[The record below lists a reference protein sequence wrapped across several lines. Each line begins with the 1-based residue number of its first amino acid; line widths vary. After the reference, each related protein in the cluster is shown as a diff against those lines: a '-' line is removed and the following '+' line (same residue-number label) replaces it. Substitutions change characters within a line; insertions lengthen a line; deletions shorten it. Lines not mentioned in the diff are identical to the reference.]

1 MRIRPSTGLAAVA
14 AALATTLALAG
25 CGSSATPAAGTG
37 GSGTPVKL
45 GINPAQVQY
54 LPIMLAV
61 DKGYFRDAGVDVQIV
76 PYQGSANAQIPLLA
90 RGDIDLSPAVAGPSL
105 FNQYSQGFRIK
116 LLANLSAPKA
126 GYRDGVVFVVRKD
139 LWDAGKVRTVAD
151 LKGLKVDGSAEGNP
165 VDFLIREA
173 LAGNGL
179 TPADVSLTH
188 NARTPADS
196 VEFLR
201 SHVVDATAMSE
212 PSATQAEEQG
222 LGVRWL
228 GYQDVVPWFQET
240 FLAASED
247 FATSRTDDAR
257 KVMTG
262 YLRAVAEINAAQ
274 GKWTPELLAVAAKWT
289 GQSPDVLSAM
299 GGLMYWNAE
308 GGVDQVALQRV
319 QQFWLDAKL
328 VTAPVPV
335 PDLVASAAPA
345 AAGAGAR

>member
-1 MRIRPSTGLAAVA
+1 MRNRIVRTLIALTGAALLAA
-14 AALATTLALAG
+14 
-25 CGSSATPAAGTG
+25 CGSAANGAPAA
-37 GSGTPVKL
+37 TPVKL
-45 GINPAQVQY
+45 ALNPAQVQY

-116 LLANLSAPKA
+116 LLANLTLPKA

-139 LWDAGKVRTVAD
+139 LWDAGTIRSIGD
-151 LKGLKVDGSAEGNP
+151 LAGKKVDASAEGNP

-173 LAGNGL
+173 LVANKL
-179 TPADVSLTH
+179 TPADVGLTH
-188 NARTPADS
+188 NARTPSDS

-201 SHVVDATAMSE
+201 GNVVDATAMSE
-212 PSATQAEEQG
+212 PSATQAETQG

-228 GYQDVVPWFQET
+228 GYQDVIPWFQET
-240 FLAASED
+240 FLAASET
-247 FATSRTDDAR
+247 FASTRPEDAG
-257 KVMTG
+257 KIMTA
-262 YLRAVAEINAAQ
+262 YLRAVDEINASQ

-289 GQSPDVLSAM
+289 GQSTEVLQAM
-299 GGLMYWNAE
+299 GGLMYWNSE
-308 GGVDQVALQRV
+308 GTVDQAALERV

-335 PDLVASAAPA
+335 ADLVDPSVVQHAT
-345 AAGAGAR
+345 AGAR

>member
-1 MRIRPSTGLAAVA
+1 MRNRIVRTLIALTGAALLAA
-14 AALATTLALAG
+14 
-25 CGSSATPAAGTG
+25 CGSAANGAPA
-37 GSGTPVKL
+37 GTPVKL
-45 GINPAQVQY
+45 ALNPAQVQY

-116 LLANLSAPKA
+116 LLANLTAPKP

-139 LWDAGKVRTVAD
+139 VWDAGRVHTIAD

-201 SHVVDATAMSE
+201 GKVADVTAMSE
-212 PSATQAEEQG
+212 PSATQAEAQG

-228 GYQDVVPWFQET
+228 GYQDVIPWFQET
-240 FLAASED
+240 FLAASETFVGD
-247 FATSRTDDAR
+247 RPDDAR
-257 KVMTG
+257 KVMTA
-262 YLRAVAEINAAQ
+262 YLRAVEEINGAQ
-274 GKWTPELLAVAAKWT
+274 GRWTPELLAVAAKWT
-289 GQSPDVLSAM
+289 GQSADVLKGM

-308 GGVDQVALQRV
+308 GGVDQAGLDRV
-319 QQFWLDAKL
+319 QKFWVDAKL
-328 VTAPVPV
+328 VQSAVPI
-335 PDLVASAAPA
+335 PDLVDTSVAAAATKASA
-345 AAGAGAR
+345 R